1 MKLDDRKKE
10 ILKEVI
16 GRFIK
21 KAEPVSSQAIVEYC
35 DLDLSSATIRKEMA
49 ELEEMGYL
57 MHPHVSAGR
66 IPSDKGYRFFVDNF
80 IKDSNK
86 IDIYSGGNI
95 PSIIDFKV
103 EKDMELET
111 ILQLSSQ
118 ELAKITNYLAMIV
131 APAIYQSKFKHIEV
145 LKFYDNNFL
154 LVLITDTGRVFKG
167 SFTVE
172 GAYNSLDLQSV
183 SNILNSHFRDKNIAS
198 IDFKEINIPESSAYL
213 RPLIKKIIEVIES
226 CAHENILYNRIFVHG
241 TASVLNQPE
250 FIDLKKI
257 QEILS
262 VIENEYLLMKLL
274 LNLSIDNEFIVKIGS
289 EIFEDGPDDLSLVA
303 SRYKIYGH
311 STGTIGVLGP
321 KRMDYYK
328 VINVLNIFIENLK
341 KII

>member
-1 MKLDDRKKE
+1 MKLNDRKTE

-86 IDIYSGGNI
+86 IDIHSVGNI
-95 PSIIDFKV
+95 PSIDIKV

-118 ELAKITNYLAMIV
+118 QLAKITNYLAMIV

-145 LKFYDNNFL
+145 LKFYNDNFL

-167 SFTVE
+167 SFTIE
-172 GAYNSLDLQSV
+172 GVYNSLDLQSV

-198 IDFKEINIPESSAYL
+198 IDFKEMNISESYAYL

-226 CAHENILYNRIFVHG
+226 CAQENILYNRIFVHG
-241 TASVLNQPE
+241 AASVLNQPE

-257 QEILS
+257 QRILS

-274 LNLSIDNEFIVKIGS
+274 LNLSIDDEFIVKIGS

-341 KII
+341 KIF